1 MNNERFSLED
11 LQNKDVENCYTALLS
26 YLNAVPL
33 GNARPCAFGKLWVE
47 LVGVL
52 DIDGLPFEIIMS
64 IEDYKF
70 IVVLEDLK
78 QVLIFRY

>member
-11 LQNKDVENCYTALLS
+11 LQNKDIENCYTALLS

-33 GNARPCAFGKLWVE
+33 GNARPCAFGKVWVE

-52 DIDGLPFEIIMS
+52 DIDGLPFEVIMS
-64 IEDYKF
+64 IEDYNNIKK
-70 IVVLEDLK
+70 L
-78 QVLIFRY
+78 QNN